1 MNRESRPEDPPSTK
15 PRVTR
20 LVPSWHLRITN
31 LGLSYILLTLLV
43 AIAATNTA
51 NNGLYTILAGLLAG
65 MVVSGVVSRRNVRA
79 VECTVRAQGEIVAG
93 RPSNLLIVA
102 RCRSRRFTAQGVW
115 FLHEALPAPLY
126 LEPLAPGEERRYLVE
141 AVFPRR
147 GVFPTADAGVMSR
160 FPLGLFRK
168 YADARIPEEVVVF
181 PAPERSGL
189 PEPVQ
194 DSTSGRR
201 HSAARR
207 GFGAEVR
214 TLREFSSGDDVR
226 DLHWKQSARM
236 QKWIVREREDER
248 SSSVVFLVENALSRP
263 FDPAEIE
270 RLERSI
276 SLTAGEALRVLASGG
291 EVGLAAR
298 GFSLAPGGGFSQR
311 RRVLEAL
318 ARLPAI
324 PVEGAPPFPSPRP
337 GETRRKVAA

>member
-1 MNRESRPEDPPSTK
+1 M
-15 PRVTR
+15 TR
-20 LVPSWHLRITN
+20 LVPSWHIRITN

-51 NNGLYTILAGLLAG
+51 NNGLYTVLAGLLSG
-65 MVVSGVVSRRNVRA
+65 LVVSGIVSRRNVRA

-93 RPSNLLIVA
+93 QPSNLLILA
-102 RCRSRRFTAQGVW
+102 RCRSRRFTAEGVW

-126 LEPLAPGEERRYLVE
+126 LEPLGPGEERRFLVE
-141 AVFPRR
+141 AMFPRR
-147 GVFPTADAGVMSR
+147 GVFLSADAGVMSR

-168 YADARIPEEVVVF
+168 YADARIPEEIVVF
-181 PAPERSGL
+181 PFPSRGISADPLEGSASGG
-189 PEPVQ
+189 P
-194 DSTSGRR
+194 

-248 SSSVVFLVENALSRP
+248 SRSIVFVVENALSNP
-263 FDPAEIE
+263 LDPAEVG

-276 SLTAGEALRVLASGG
+276 SLTAGEALRVLAGGG
-291 EVGLAAR
+291 EAGLAAR
-298 GFSLAPGGGFSQR
+298 GVWVPPASGFSQR
-311 RRVLEAL
+311 RRLLEAL
-318 ARLPAI
+318 ARLTAVGI
-324 PVEGAPPFPSPRP
+324 GAAPPIPAPRP
-337 GETRRKVAA
+337 GESRRMVAA